1 MVSISNNRYETLP
14 VSTTPVLVGNT
25 PTNRNQK
32 LIDILRQ
39 LEYLRKQIKQ
49 LLDT

>member
-1 MVSISNNRYETLP
+1 MTEKDRQRI
-14 VSTTPVLVGNT
+14 
-25 PTNRNQK
+25 
-32 LIDILRQ
+32 IDILKQ

>member
-1 MVSISNNRYETLP
+1 MSEKQRQR
-14 VSTTPVLVGNT
+14 VL
-25 PTNRNQK
+25 
-32 LIDILRQ
+32 DILKQ

>member
-1 MVSISNNRYETLP
+1 MVSINSDRYDPLP
-14 VSTTPVLVGNT
+14 VRTTPVLVGTT